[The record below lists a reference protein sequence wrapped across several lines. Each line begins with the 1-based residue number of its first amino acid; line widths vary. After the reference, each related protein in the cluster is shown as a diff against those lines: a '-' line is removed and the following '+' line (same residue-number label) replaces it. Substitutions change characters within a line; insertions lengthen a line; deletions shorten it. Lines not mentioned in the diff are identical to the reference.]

1 MSDRLFVYKTP
12 LHRITETVVV
22 LVLAFGAAALWQET
36 VPDISPSYIIVAA
49 LLLGFALVSRYGT
62 LLAQRRGAPML
73 TRDER
78 TRRYLGEFGPVG
90 LQARANDFSGLGTPL
105 PRRRTGG
112 RNLRRS

>member
-12 LHRITETVVV
+12 LHRLAEIVIVMAV
-22 LVLAFGAAALWQET
+22 AFGAAALWQDA
-36 VPDISPSYIIVAA
+36 VPDISPSYVIVAA
-49 LLLGFALVSRYGT
+49 LLLGFALVPRYGT

-90 LQARANDFSGLGTPL
+90 LQTRANDFAALGTPV
-105 PRRRTGG
+105 PQRRTGG